1 MDLNF
6 AGLGKKRIRFP
17 SKDANH
23 LQVRETLESVY
34 PKLKTQNGA
43 FEFLRAERG
52 GKNVPLSVIPLPSKG
67 YDLEHVKEHVSTNT
81 VIYVRPMQSC
91 LSRKRLKGMVL
102 H

>member
-1 MDLNF
+1 MLANPDDHTVPSLSELMDLNL
-6 AGLGKKRIRFP
+6 AGLGKKRVKFP

-52 GKNVPLSVIPLPSKG
+52 GG
-67 YDLEHVKEHVSTNT
+67 
-81 VIYVRPMQSC
+81 VRMYLC
-91 LSRKRLKGMVL
+91 LLFHCRQKDMT
-102 H
+102 